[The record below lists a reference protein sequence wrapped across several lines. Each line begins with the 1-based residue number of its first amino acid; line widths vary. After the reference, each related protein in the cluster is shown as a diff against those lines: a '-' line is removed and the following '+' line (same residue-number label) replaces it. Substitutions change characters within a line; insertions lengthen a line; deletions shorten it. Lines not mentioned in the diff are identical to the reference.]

1 VSRPGPFRIGALEVS
16 GVANAYECISETGT
30 LLRRAGELSA
40 KTIIFDV
47 EPLVAPWNGSQ
58 EALDRGVITVLD
70 QVASAVPGLD
80 AVCFATNSARRPSA
94 VPARAGI
101 QVTYLAFA
109 GKPLRTAP
117 YRKLPRPGIVIGD
130 QPATDGLLACRLGYT
145 FLHYCPPMTDAP
157 IGARLM
163 QLCGRLVLPSLARS
177 QRNRDHLHSSL
188 AGFTI
193 IGAYRPYH
201 DWSG

>member
-1 VSRPGPFRIGALEVS
+1 MAG
-16 GVANAYECISETGT
+16 AYECISETRG
-30 LLRRAGELSA
+30 LLRRAGKLSA

-47 EPLVAPWNGSQ
+47 EPLVAHWNSSQ
-58 EALDRGVITVLD
+58 ETLDRGVITVLD

-94 VPARAGI
+94 VPARVGI
-101 QVTYLAFA
+101 QVTYLACA
-109 GKPLRTAP
+109 RKPFRTAP

-130 QPATDGLLACRLGYT
+130 QAATDGVLARRLGYT

-163 QLCGRLVLPSLARS
+163 QWCGRLVLPFLACS
-177 QRNRDHLHSSL
+177 QRSPGRRNLGWPWLPPSPAGRGRSSQ
-188 AGFTI
+188 
-193 IGAYRPYH
+193 PYAR
-201 DWSG
+201 

>member
-1 VSRPGPFRIGALEVS
+1 M
-16 GVANAYECISETGT
+16 ANAHECIYETGD

-58 EALDRGVITVLD
+58 EALDQGVMTVLD
-70 QVASAVPGLD
+70 QVARAVPGLD
-80 AVCFATNSARRPSA
+80 AVYFATNSVRRPST
-94 VPARAGI
+94 VPARFGLR
-101 QVTYLAFA
+101 VTYLALA

-130 QPATDGLLACRLGYT
+130 QIATDGILARRLGHT
-145 FLHYCPPMTDAP
+145 FLHYCPPMADAP

-163 QLCGRLVLPSLARS
+163 QLCGRFVSRS
-177 QRNRDHLHSSL
+177 QRSAH
-188 AGFTI
+188 
-193 IGAYRPYH
+193 
-201 DWSG
+201 

>member
-1 VSRPGPFRIGALEVS
+1 VAS
-16 GVANAYECISETGT
+16 GYECLSETGD

-58 EALDRGVITVLD
+58 EALDRGVVTVLD

-94 VPARAGI
+94 VPAHAGV

-117 YRKLPRPGIVIGD
+117 YRSLPRPGIVIGD
-130 QPATDGLLACRLGYT
+130 QLATDGVLARRLGYT
-145 FLHYCPPMTDAP
+145 FLHYCPPMTGAP

-163 QLCGRLVLPSLARS
+163 QLCGRLVSPSRVS
-177 QRNRDHLHSSL
+177 PGRR
-188 AGFTI
+188 
-193 IGAYRPYH
+193 R
-201 DWSG
+201 